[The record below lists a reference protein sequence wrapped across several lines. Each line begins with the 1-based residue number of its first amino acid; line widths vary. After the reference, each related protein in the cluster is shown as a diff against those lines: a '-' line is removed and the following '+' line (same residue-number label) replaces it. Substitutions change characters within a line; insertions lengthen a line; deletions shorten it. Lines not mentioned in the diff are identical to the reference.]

1 MKKRPACEVYR
12 PHFDF
17 LCLLKCSGQIASNY
31 RKMCVLSLIML
42 VKMCETGLEKFIK
55 MCYTMVEKA
64 EEVIL

>member
-1 MKKRPACEVYR
+1 
-12 PHFDF
+12 
-17 LCLLKCSGQIASNY
+17 
-31 RKMCVLSLIML
+31 ML

>member
-1 MKKRPACEVYR
+1 MKERPECEVYS

-17 LCLLKCSGQIASNY
+17 LCLLKCSGQIAPNY
-31 RKMCVLSLIML
+31 RKMCVLSSITLG
-42 VKMCETGLEKFIK
+42 KMCEIGLEKFRK